1 MDIYSQ
7 LAEKNI
13 KAQETIVGPLA
24 LEQAKKVNGLQ
35 LTDSQIVISGDK
47 KAILDNLVHQ
57 YEGLFGRASVQVCR
71 DAAKGMLDQ
80 LPKDQIPP
88 SLV

>member
-7 LAEKNI
+7 LAEKII

-24 LEQAKKVNGLQ
+24 LEQAKKVNRLQ

-47 KAILDNLVHQ
+47 KVILDNLVHQ

-88 SLV
+88 SLA